1 MQMREDNFQQEVPW
15 KRILSMVHR
24 NLERDKWLLEW
35 WNSRAGNADP
45 TKENS
50 YRTVQNNLAAYQALR
65 RFLGFSE
72 PVKLE
77 REIEELLCQ
86 IEMLPKKEEA

>member
-1 MQMREDNFQQEVPW
+1 MREYNFQQEVPW
-15 KRILSMVHR
+15 KIILSMVHR
-24 NLERDKWLLEW
+24 NLERDKWTLEW
-35 WNSRAGNADP
+35 WKLRAGKADP

-77 REIEELLCQ
+77 REVEKLLRQ
-86 IEMLPKKEEA
+86 IETLPKKKEA